1 MVTGLAVVRVVVGAA
16 AASTTEPHAWHSP
29 QRPTHFAV
37 SQPHSLQRYVGRG
50 GFGMA
55 GTVGHGADT
64 GIRAAGAAGGTRL
77 VMIRLERSR
86 LAGNLG
92 GQAKE
97 ARMSRSLGRVS
108 AVPPTLADVA
118 ERAGVSRQTVS
129 NAVNNPD
136 LLRADTLARVQEAI
150 DELGY
155 SPNRAARNLR
165 TRASHL
171 IGMRI
176 NPAQEGTANATMDRF
191 VHSLVETSGEAG
203 YHVLLF
209 AGTHQ
214 DPLAGYD
221 DLLRSTAV
229 DAFVVTDTYLG
240 NPQAVWLESRRAPF
254 VAFGRPWDNPEA
266 THRWVDVDGAAGA
279 ELATTHLLDRGH
291 RRIAWIGWRKDSFIG
306 EDRRAGWSRAL
317 RSRDLPTTGLASR
330 VEDTVASGREAS
342 AVLLDEAQPTGFVCA
357 SDTLAMG
364 VLHTL
369 ADRGL
374 APGRDVAVVGFD
386 DSQVAQVVPP
396 GLTSVR
402 QPLEDVAVEVVKAL
416 EGLLNHPGTRSGHG
430 VLLTPTLAL
439 RGSS

>member
-1 MVTGLAVVRVVVGAA
+1 MTL
-16 AASTTEPHAWHSP
+16 
-29 QRPTHFAV
+29 
-37 SQPHSLQRYVGRG
+37 
-50 GFGMA
+50 
-55 GTVGHGADT
+55 
-64 GIRAAGAAGGTRL
+64 
-77 VMIRLERSR
+77 
-86 LAGNLG
+86 
-92 GQAKE
+92 
-97 ARMSRSLGRVS
+97 SRSPGR
-108 AVPPTLADVA
+108 APAPPPTLADVA
-118 ERAGVSRQTVS
+118 ELAGVSRQTVS

-136 LLRADTLARVQEAI
+136 LLRADTLERVQQAI

-176 NPAQEGTANATMDRF
+176 SPAQEGTANATMDRF

-209 AGTHQ
+209 AGTHE

-240 NPQAVWLESRRAPF
+240 NPQAAWLGSRRAPF
-254 VAFGRPWDNPEA
+254 VAFGRPWDNPGA
-266 THRWVDVDGAAGA
+266 THPWVDVDGAAGA
-279 ELATTHLLDRGH
+279 DLATSHLIDRGH
-291 RRIAWIGWRKDSFIG
+291 QRIAWIGWRKDSFIG

-317 RSRDLPTTGLASR
+317 RSRGLPTTGLASR

-342 AVLLDEAQPTGFVCA
+342 AVLLDEAQPSAFVCA

-369 ADRGL
+369 SERGL
-374 APGRDVAVVGFD
+374 VPGRDVAVVGFD

-402 QPLEDVAVEVVKAL
+402 QPLEDVAVEVVNAL
-416 EGLLNHPGTRSGHG
+416 EGLLAHPPRVGQG
-430 VLLTPTLAL
+430 VLLTPSLAV
-439 RGSS
+439 RGTT

>member
-1 MVTGLAVVRVVVGAA
+1 M
-16 AASTTEPHAWHSP
+16 
-29 QRPTHFAV
+29 
-37 SQPHSLQRYVGRG
+37 
-50 GFGMA
+50 
-55 GTVGHGADT
+55 
-64 GIRAAGAAGGTRL
+64 
-77 VMIRLERSR
+77 
-86 LAGNLG
+86 
-92 GQAKE
+92 
-97 ARMSRSLGRVS
+97 
-108 AVPPTLADVA
+108 PPTLADVA

-150 DELGY
+150 DDLGY

-214 DPLAGYD
+214 DPLEGYD

-240 NPQAVWLESRRAPF
+240 NPQAAWLESRRAPF
-254 VAFGRPWDNPEA
+254 VAFGRPWDNPAA
-266 THRWVDVDGAAGA
+266 THPWVDVDGAAGA

-369 ADRGL
+369 AQRGL
-374 APGRDVAVVGFD
+374 VPGRDVAVVGFD

-402 QPLEDVAVEVVKAL
+402 QPLEDVAVGIVKAL
-416 EGLLNHPGTRSGHG
+416 EDILNHPSRPPGG
-430 VLLTPTLAL
+430 VLLTPTLAV